1 MTNKEKIYYTI
12 NLSFYLYF
20 LILIG
25 ERLYSFIFSLI
36 NQIEIFNN
44 GFTAYVYITIILS
57 FVGFFIYMILKNK
70 ASFLSIFN
78 PKKYLDKVDFVHLSI
93 ASGIILLSGMV
104 HSEYTVSVV
113 QFISYGILIG
123 GIILKGI
130 IDKDL
135 FKNKTNLILSLIYLI
150 CFSMAIPVSY
160 PTSLSNPTFF
170 YIVEALATYSLVG
183 LFTYLLCLFFK
194 NKDNLFK
201 LLPLLVMTVLDAL
214 IIGINFSIEINYFV
228 LIFASLSLIM
238 FVIGLIFTRKVS
250 K

>member
-1 MTNKEKIYYTI
+1 
-12 NLSFYLYF
+12 
-20 LILIG
+20 
-25 ERLYSFIFSLI
+25 
-36 NQIEIFNN
+36 
-44 GFTAYVYITIILS
+44 
-57 FVGFFIYMILKNK
+57 
-70 ASFLSIFN
+70 
-78 PKKYLDKVDFVHLSI
+78 
-93 ASGIILLSGMV
+93 MV

-183 LFTYLLCLFFK
+183 FFTYLLCLFFK

-228 LIFASLSLIM
+228 LIFSSLSLIM
-238 FVIGLIFTRKVS
+238 FVIGLIFTKKVL

>member
-25 ERLYSFIFSLI
+25 ERLYSLIFSLI
-36 NQIEIFNN
+36 NQIVIFNN

-130 IDKDL
+130 VDKDL
-135 FKNKTNLILSLIYLI
+135 FKNKTNLIL
-150 CFSMAIPVSY
+150 AIPVSY

-183 LFTYLLCLFFK
+183 FFTYLLCLFFK

-238 FVIGLIFTRKVS
+238 FVIGLIFTKKAS